1 MDSRRAHTQR
11 GFSHRILSQIP
22 DFSYD
27 ARQLDFQF
35 VPLLFGQQARDSY
48 LQITLPVYRLSG
60 LYDRTIMPI
69 LALLN
74 FVAIT
79 CLPRNFASATAS
91 TETMLSIAFVQ
102 VAIRLTIDSHLPS
115 VGYEIKMQTV
125 MNQCFWCICA
135 LVIESNVVFFLV
147 TKRGWKIHHTDR
159 MDLVTA
165 IVGMAYTAYILA
177 LYYDKHWKG
186 AEAMAKK

>member
-1 MDSRRAHTQR
+1 MHSY
-11 GFSHRILSQIP
+11 IQIP

-27 ARQLDFQF
+27 PNDLDFSF
-35 VPLLFGQQARDSY
+35 VPLHFGQQSFPSDAY

-135 LVIESNVVFFLV
+135 LVMESNLVFFLV
-147 TKRGWKIHHTDR
+147 TKRGWKIRVTDR
-159 MDLVTA
+159 MDLV
-165 IVGMAYTAYILA
+165 MAVLGSLYTLYILA
-177 LYYDKHWKG
+177 LYYDKHWMG
-186 AEAMAKK
+186 AKAMARK